1 MEEVLTLWRLQRLEA
16 WMREASGKVVRLI
29 HCLGT
34 GRLGRS
40 KWMVSRR
47 EVALWRR
54 RWEVSQ
60 GIVVMTG

>member
-1 MEEVLTLWRLQRLEA
+1 
-16 WMREASGKVVRLI
+16 MREASGKAVRLV

-54 RWEVSQ
+54 RWEECQ